1 MSLAWLKLDIVLGSV
16 GKLAA
21 AALLLTTLGISGCG
35 DDPPKA
41 GVAVG
46 CTLNS
51 DCNGGLVCS
60 FGLCHQECKTTDDCP
75 AGDRCVQTDDSN
87 VCQLDEEAAC
97 HFKSDCEEPL
107 VCAIDLQ
114 CRNQCQKDLDC
125 LKGQLC
131 ADGVCAEPPEV
142 NEEGG
147 LIRPV
152 GAGGEG
158 GGGAVPSTGGSS
170 GNGGTGG
177 TAPVGG
183 DDAGGQGGMPMVE
196 PCVPGGECAVA
207 GAPCQVGAIVCDAA
221 DRPVCMTLG
230 DAEDGVDCGDDL
242 VCSSG
247 QCVAC
252 KAGDDC
258 QPDANNSCLAGT
270 MSCANGPSCDSAG
283 NVAAGTGCGT
293 DKVCSGGSC
302 VDCKVGD
309 ACTPANTCKNGAM
322 ACAAGP
328 VCNPTT
334 SKAAGVECDTGKVCD
349 SAATC
354 VACVQDAACE
364 PSANECHQGKQDCTL
379 GPICNDTTIPVT
391 DGVSCTGQAA
401 YNFCSNGICAACQNG
416 NACTPANVC
425 HKGTLT
431 CSTTPPTCTDAQ
443 TNVTDGVAC
452 GDGKSCI
459 AGACLTNDRT
469 LTITSGAVPDTAID
483 APFAVV
489 TVLLVDKDNAPVPSA
504 VVTVSSAAGAYALAS
519 ATNPQG
525 KSTISGRV
533 GRTIGKQKFT
543 VSAPGASSVD
553 FEVNAVAPAN
563 DNIYTLVNVNHLS
576 AVPTTPVAG
585 TISKLYYQ
593 ARAVTAAADGT
604 LYIADYCT
612 VYKLTP
618 QGVLTR
624 LAGDVAGGCGYSGDS
639 GPGTSAKLYNVTSL
653 ALDEAQNYLYVA
665 DYSNYR
671 VRLIDL
677 SNGKIYGLAGSSTN
691 SNVTPWGDPGPADA
705 AFLIPS
711 SIAVAPNGDLLVSD
725 SNSGRIRKI
734 DANAQ
739 IDVVFA
745 PVGSCPASDP
755 LTFVRCDSY
764 PDTCSFA
771 WDKAGQL
778 FISGRFCGDG
788 AASPFRGVARVNA
801 DKSLTRVAGKDGT
814 ASLGEG
820 GTATSATFA
829 QAPGLAFD
837 KAGNLFLAAPGEDR
851 IRRID
856 ALTSQITTVAGDGTT
871 PYKGEYV
878 LGDTAGIST
887 PTTIAFD
894 GANNLYFADFGNIA
908 IRGLWNVGDTTAQT
922 GTLATTLGN
931 NQTVKRDA
939 PFTSLTV
946 KVTDGASASVPG
958 VPITW
963 TRLNET
969 GSGLSSSGVA
979 SIRQNTGVQGTSAM
993 SGRVGLASGAYHF
1006 QASFTDIHG
1015 THVSGSPQT
1024 FTVTAADPDAGT
1036 IFPVVNYGHAS
1047 TTTFTPGP
1055 ATFATI
1061 YNGSYGVAAASD
1073 GTIYVADY
1081 AAVYKVTN
1089 RGEMSLL
1096 AGTPASAGFAGD
1108 SGPAAGAKLNQPKG
1122 LALDETNGVLYIADY
1137 GNKRVRAVTLTSN
1150 PPKINTFAGGAVD
1163 NGTNHGDG
1171 GQAIDANLGNVV
1183 SVTVGPDGEVYI
1195 PDPDHYYIRVVAPDG
1210 TITKWFDQ
1218 SYLHGNCVAG
1228 APSFYY
1234 VEAHTTVRFAANGD
1248 AYIGGY
1254 ICQGT
1259 TANATYGILLRAANG
1274 TFTRIVGLSTG
1285 TSTDDIDAIATL
1297 LPDIG
1302 DFIFDANGDLVVST
1316 LSDDRVRRID
1326 MSTKKIKTIVG
1337 DGTAGY
1343 AVGVNPADYVAATGV
1358 RVSNPNKLAL
1368 WSGGHLLIA
1377 DQDNYGVRM
1386 IW

>member
-1 MSLAWLKLDIVLGSV
+1 MSLAWLKLNVVFKSI

-21 AALLLTTLGISGCG
+21 AGLLLSTLGLSGCG
-35 DDPPKA
+35 DDPVKA
-41 GVAVG
+41 GVAKG

-51 DCNGGLVCS
+51 ECNGGLVCS
-60 FGLCHQECKTTDDCP
+60 FGLCHQECKTSDDCP
-75 AGDRCVQTDDSN
+75 SSQRCVQTEDSN
-87 VCQLDEEAAC
+87 VCQLDEESAC
-97 HFKSDCEEPL
+97 HFKSDCQEPL
-107 VCAIDLQ
+107 VCALDFQ
-114 CRNQCQKDLDC
+114 CRNQCQEALDC

-131 ADGVCAEPPEV
+131 ADGVCADPPEV
-142 NEEGG
+142 DEDGG

-158 GGGAVPSTGGSS
+158 GGGPGPTTGGK
-170 GNGGTGG
+170 GGTGG

-183 DDAGGQGGMPMVE
+183 DDAGGTSQGGAPPVE
-196 PCVPGGECAVA
+196 PCVPGGECAIQDD
-207 GAPCQVGAIVCDAA
+207 PCQVGVVACDN
-221 DRPVCMTLG
+221 DQPVCVDAT
-230 DAEDGVDCGDDL
+230 DAEDGVECGTDK
-242 VCSSG
+242 VCSAG
-247 QCVAC
+247 ACVAC

-258 QPDANNSCLAGT
+258 QPDENNVCVAGEV
-270 MSCANGPSCDSAG
+270 SCANGPSCEIAG
-283 NVAAGTGCGT
+283 NVQAGTSCGT

-302 VDCKVGD
+302 EDCKEGD
-309 ACTPANTCKNGAM
+309 ACTPTNTCKNGAM

-334 SKAAGVECDTGKVCD
+334 SKAAGFECDTGKVCD

-364 PSANECHQGKQDCTL
+364 PSSNECHEGKQDCTL
-379 GPICNDTTIPVT
+379 GPICNDTTLPVS

-401 YNFCSNGICAACQNG
+401 YNFCANGTCAACQNG
-416 NACTPANVC
+416 NACIPANVC

-431 CSTTPPTCTDAQ
+431 CSTTPPTCTDSQ
-443 TNVTDGVAC
+443 VNVADGLAC
-452 GDGKSCI
+452 ADGKSCI
-459 AGACLTNDRT
+459 AGQCLTNDRT
-469 LTITSGAVPDTAID
+469 LTITSGAVPSTPID

-489 TVLLVDKDNAPVPSA
+489 TVLLVDKDDAPVPSA
-504 VVTVSSAAGAYALAS
+504 VVTVTPAVGAYALAS

-543 VSAPGASSVD
+543 VSAPGATSVE
-553 FEVNAVAPAN
+553 FEVDAVAPT
-563 DNIYTLVNVNHLS
+563 DDHIYTLVNVNHLS
-576 AVPTTPVAG
+576 GVPTTPVAG

-593 ARAVTAAADGT
+593 ARAVTAAKDGT
-604 LYIADYCT
+604 LYLADYCT

-624 LAGDVAGGCGYSGDS
+624 IAGDVSGSCGNTGDS
-639 GPGTSAKLYNVTSL
+639 GPGVSARVSNVTSL
-653 ALDEAQNYLYVA
+653 ALDEVQNYLYLA
-665 DYSNYR
+665 DSGNYR
-671 VRLIDL
+671 IRLIDL
-677 SNGKIYGLAGSSTN
+677 SNGKIYGLGGSSTN

-705 AFLIPS
+705 AFFTPS
-711 SIAVAPNGDLLVSD
+711 SIAVAPNGDLYVAD

-734 DANAQ
+734 DSNAQ

-745 PVGSCPASDP
+745 PVGSCPATDP
-755 LTFVRCDSY
+755 LTFVRCDGY

-771 WDKAGQL
+771 WDKTGQL

-788 AASPFRGVARVNA
+788 AASTFKGVARVNA
-801 DKSLTRVAGKDGT
+801 ADMSLTRVAGKDGT

-837 KAGNLFLAAPGEDR
+837 KAGNLFLATPGEDR

-856 ALTSQITTVAGDGTT
+856 ALTSQITTVAGDGTL

-878 LGDTAGIST
+878 LGNTAGMSS

-894 GANNLYFADFGNIA
+894 GSNNLYFADYGNYA
-908 IRGLWNVGDTTAQT
+908 IRGLWNVGDSTAQT
-922 GTLATTLGN
+922 GKLATTAGN

-939 PFTSLTV
+939 PFTSMTV
-946 KVTDGASASVPG
+946 KVTDGADANVPG

-963 TRLNET
+963 TRTET

-979 SIRQNTGVQGTSAM
+979 SIRQNTGPAGTSAM

-1006 QASFTDIHG
+1006 TASFTDIHG
-1015 THVSGSPQT
+1015 AHVSGSPQT

-1047 TTTFTPGP
+1047 TSTFTPGP
-1055 ATFATI
+1055 ATYSTI

-1081 AAVYKVTN
+1081 YAVYKVTN

-1096 AGTPASAGFAGD
+1096 AGTPGSGGFAGD
-1108 SGPAAGAKLNQPKG
+1108 SGPAAGAKLSQIKG
-1122 LALDETNGVLYIADY
+1122 LALDETNGVLYIADSS
-1137 GNKRVRAVTLTSN
+1137 NKRVRAVTLNSS
-1150 PPKINTFAGGAVD
+1150 PPKISTFAGGAVD

-1171 GQAIDANLGNVV
+1171 GQAIEAAIGNPV

-1195 PDPDHYYIRVVAPDG
+1195 PDTDHYYIRVVDSNG
-1210 TITKWFDQ
+1210 NINKWFDQ
-1218 SYLHGNCVAG
+1218 SYQHGNCVAG
-1228 APSFYY
+1228 VPSFYY
-1234 VEAHTTVRFAANGD
+1234 AEAHTTVRFAANGD

-1259 TANATYGILLRAANG
+1259 TANATYGILLRAANE
-1274 TFTRIVGLSTG
+1274 TFTRIVGLNTG
-1285 TSTDDIDAIATL
+1285 TGTDDIDGIATL
-1297 LPDIG
+1297 LPDLG
-1302 DFIFDANGDLVVST
+1302 DFIFDANGDIVITT
-1316 LSDDRVRRID
+1316 LTDDRVRRLD
-1326 MSTKKIKTIVG
+1326 MTTKKIKTIVG

-1358 RVSNPNKLAL
+1358 RVSSPNNLAL
-1368 WSGGHLLIA
+1368 WPGGHLLIA
-1377 DQDNYGVRM
+1377 DQNNYSIRM